1 MTLLSIR
8 CTGAPENHAP
18 AATAPESS
26 DAQTVLS
33 EFTLASEVGNER
45 LAIAKVE
52 EAVASLGEPQ
62 ARVDRLKTA
71 VGEATMN
78 AMEHGNQYRKELD
91 VAVRVACSDQE
102 ISVRIIDQG
111 GGSPIHAPRAPDL
124 LAKLE
129 GQETPRGWGLFL
141 IRNLVDDLHVTSDVD
156 RHVVEL
162 ILKRE
167 GGGHAG

>member
-1 MTLLSIR
+1 M
-8 CTGAPENHAP
+8 
-18 AATAPESS
+18 
-26 DAQTVLS
+26 
-33 EFTLASEVGNER
+33 
-45 LAIAKVE
+45 
-52 EAVASLGEPQ
+52 
-62 ARVDRLKTA
+62 A

-78 AMEHGNQYRKELD
+78 AMEHGNEYRKELD
-91 VAVRVACSDQE
+91 VTMRVAYSDQE
-102 ISVRIIDQG
+102 ISVRITDHG
-111 GGSPIHAPRAPDL
+111 GGRPIHEPTAPDL

-141 IRNLVDDLHVTSDVD
+141 IRNLVDDLRVASYQD